1 MTYTPPN
8 FKIVFDPQRIADAL
22 WIRRSQAEKE
32 FKDGRVVSR
41 FSEYWTEKLYGFKK
55 SDNSNTA
62 MYDGYILNPLLG
74 KIYVSVRS
82 LTKAG
87 IKFQQSKFIGSG
99 RKCSK
104 QDLLESMSG
113 IDFEIVV
120 DITDFPCVMISV
132 VAAEKLTNMIR
143 NGGLTPSGL
152 NRSNYYKKMFHTT
165 VNSIK
170 AESIDPYLTQSVD
183 AVEQGTLHDHQ

>member
-22 WIRRSQAEKE
+22 WIDRPQAEKE

-82 LTKAG
+82 LTKSG

-104 QDLLESMSG
+104 IDLLESMQG

-120 DITDFPCVMISV
+120 DITDFPCVVMSV
-132 VAAEKLTNMIR
+132 VRAEKLTTMIR
-143 NGGLTPSGL
+143 RDELNPAGL

-165 VNSIK
+165 VDSLNVK
-170 AESIDPYLTQSVD
+170 TIDPYSAQPAHSI
-183 AVEQGTLHDHQ
+183 EQTTL